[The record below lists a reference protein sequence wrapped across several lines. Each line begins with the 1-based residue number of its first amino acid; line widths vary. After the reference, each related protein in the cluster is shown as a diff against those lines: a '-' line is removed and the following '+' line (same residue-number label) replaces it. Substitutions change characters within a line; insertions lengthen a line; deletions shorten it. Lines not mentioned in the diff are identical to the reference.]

1 MHIRTNIFLN
11 VAFRPFL
18 LFCEWL
24 GTVNPEALVKL
35 RYIAR
40 FKKPLNLDNPETLN
54 EKILYLSLRTDT
66 TLWTRCSDKYEVRH
80 YIKEQGL
87 DNILIPLLGVWD
99 NADDLDLNQ
108 LPEQFIL
115 KANHGCGD
123 VKVCRNK
130 SNFDINSA
138 KAYYKGI
145 LAKQY
150 GALEGGHHYMRIKPR
165 LIAEQLL
172 NNDSISQ
179 KYSSSII
186 DYKIWCFNG
195 KASFIMTCANRK
207 KHSLDLMLYDRDWNA
222 HPEYMNYGEEYPK
235 CGTIPKPNS
244 YEKMLTIA
252 EKLAEPFPVL
262 RVDLY
267 NINGQIYFGEMTF
280 TSLGGL
286 MNYYTPEFQ
295 KLAGNMIILR

>member
-1 MHIRTNIFLN
+1 MHIRTNPFLN
-11 VAFRPFL
+11 VAFRPLL

-35 RYIAR
+35 RYFAR
-40 FKKPLNLDNPETLN
+40 FKKRLNLDNPETLN

-66 TLWTRCSDKYEVRH
+66 ALWTTCSDKYEVRD
-80 YIKEQGL
+80 YIKNQGL
-87 DNILIPLLGVWD
+87 EDILIPLLGVWENVED
-99 NADDLDLNQ
+99 FDINQ

-123 VKVCRNK
+123 VKVCRSK
-130 SNFDINSA
+130 SSFDVQSV

-150 GALEGGHHYMRIKPR
+150 GSLEGGHHYMRIKPR

-172 NNDSISQ
+172 QNDPLSQ
-179 KYSSSII
+179 QYSSSII
-186 DYKIWCFNG
+186 DYKFWCFNG

-207 KHSLDLMLYDRDWNA
+207 EHSLDLMLYDREWKA
-222 HPEYMNYGEEYPK
+222 YPEYMNYGGEYPK
-235 CGTIPKPNS
+235 CDVIPKPKEF
-244 YEKMLTIA
+244 EKMLQIA
-252 EKLAEPFPVL
+252 EHLAKPFPIL

-295 KLAGNMIILR
+295 KLAGDMIKLK